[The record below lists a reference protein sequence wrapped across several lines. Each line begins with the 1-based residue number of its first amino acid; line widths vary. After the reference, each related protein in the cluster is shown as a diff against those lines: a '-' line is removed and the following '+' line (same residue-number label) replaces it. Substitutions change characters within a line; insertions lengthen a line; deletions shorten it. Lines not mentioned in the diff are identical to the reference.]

1 MSSYKFCLYHSK
13 MIEIISKI
21 LSFYAPSAEQIT
33 QTAWFRESHE
43 LQMLALKLCY
53 FSKGHLITAQNFQ
66 SPERL
71 RQLNESLNDSLMES
85 GKDFLDILV
94 ENIVYGEYLLTRGW
108 FCRHETPYQI
118 RVLML
123 KLFNADRMIVSRA
136 GDMREHLDALL
147 NFRAYGTP
155 IPEELIYHGANDDLD
170 FDNCDADMDLGNGCD
185 DFDDFDAEQSA
196 TFYERM
202 HVDTM
207 FEASEDPE
215 YEREKYI
222 RSLCQFERW
231 Y

>member
-1 MSSYKFCLYHSK
+1 MF
-13 MIEIISKI
+13 EILSKI
-21 LSFYAPSAEQIT
+21 LSFYALDTEQIT
-33 QTAWFRESHE
+33 QTAWFRESSE

-53 FSKGHLITAQNFQ
+53 FGKGYLITVENFQ
-66 SPERL
+66 SPEYL

-94 ENIVYGEYLLTRGW
+94 ENIVYGEYLLTRSW
-108 FCRHETPYQI
+108 FCMHASSYQI

-123 KLFNADRMIVSRA
+123 KLLYADRMIFSRA
-136 GDMREHLDALL
+136 GDMRAHLDALL
-147 NFRAYGTP
+147 NNQVYGTP
-155 IPEELIYHGANDDLD
+155 IPEELMYYGANDDLD
-170 FDNCDADMDLGNGCD
+170 EDDDLDADM

-222 RSLCQFERW
+222 KSLYQFERW